1 MVHSRHAADRESRP
15 HSRHRHRAIQPRRAG
30 NSERN
35 RAPRLCCAGQASRNL
50 KSPEAGSG
58 RPCRVGEA
66 AGEART
72 KMSTAVGNAPAQF
85 VPTASQLDMAYSV
98 CRSIARSAAKNFY
111 YGFVVLPRRKR
122 NALSAVY
129 AFMRRCDDIT
139 DDNTLGPDERRNKLA
154 EWLDKVHRALA
165 AQPTDDPV
173 LLALT
178 DAQRTYQIPIGLL
191 DQLAYGTAADLD
203 PGQLELSAGAELVAR
218 YQTFEEL
225 RQYCYGVASVVG
237 LVCIKVFGY
246 RDPAAEP
253 LAERCGLA
261 FQLTNII
268 RDVKEDAAMGRVYLP
283 EEDLAKFGL
292 SASDLLTASDP
303 ARFRPLLNLEADR
316 AREFYKA
323 GDELIPM
330 IAEDSQPGLWVLVNI
345 YRKLLQKIADRQY
358 DVFSSKVSLTVS
370 EKLRILGRGFLQR
383 LL

>member
-1 MVHSRHAADRESRP
+1 
-15 HSRHRHRAIQPRRAG
+15 
-30 NSERN
+30 
-35 RAPRLCCAGQASRNL
+35 
-50 KSPEAGSG
+50 
-58 RPCRVGEA
+58 
-66 AGEART
+66 
-72 KMSTAVGNAPAQF
+72 
-85 VPTASQLDMAYSV
+85 MAYSV

-139 DDNTLGPDERRNKLA
+139 DDNTLSSFDRHNKLA

-268 RDVKEDAAMGRVYLP
+268 RDVKEDVAMGRVYFP
-283 EEDLAKFGL
+283 QDDLAQCGL
-292 SASDLLTASDP
+292 SAADLTAPNVDV
-303 ARFRPLLNLEADR
+303 ARIRPLLAMEADR
-316 AREFYKA
+316 ARECYRA
-323 GDELIPM
+323 GDELIPLVN
-330 IAEDSQPGLWVLVNI
+330 EDSQPALWVLITI
-345 YRKLLQKIADRQY
+345 YRRLLEKIASNQY
-358 DVFSSKVSLTVS
+358 DVFSERVRLTVR
-370 EKLRILGRGFLQR
+370 EKLTVLGKGILKR
-383 LL
+383 LV